1 MKKTKISKA
10 MVAAILVSSVIG
22 NSGKNVEASQKAHLF
37 NAYNFNLI
45 TKANAADNKDELIV
59 RESVEEIKAKMTYRA
74 KETYKDLKFK
84 EKRVLRQPKNG
95 ERKVRKTYK
104 IVDGKEVLIKTDVLS
119 ETEPVNGITE
129 VGNVNSFHSEDP
141 FNIILQKDSSLKN
154 NEFKTEIMGNP
165 GITSGSSTHDVD
177 PNTGEMDKIGKGGSG
192 GMREQNQVIKFNSAF
207 TYDNDLSFSCEKGK
221 GSFLSKDVKKVKAG
235 TRYVEDP
242 TIPHSSKVNGLEYN
256 GAKILQKGIDGDAS
270 QKIIYK
276 RLNEN
281 DKYSNYT
288 IEFKNQYTGNGKDRI
303 IAVNPYW
310 VQALS
315 GTSLVYNLA
324 RDNSIPYGSFKLEK
338 DAKAGAA
345 FRVYRRNIEKTQDL
359 KSKSVEVK
367 NEKELEKYD
376 WYNKEIKANEPASGI
391 IKINTKYELPE
402 KARIMSVINNPS
414 DNKGSFKT
422 KSTPIKAKIN
432 YIPNSNLKFE
442 EKKVIKAPVDGLAH
456 EDVSYSLKAYEA
468 FSMKLSVNEVIDK
481 NKVDGTTEVGNKK
494 VITEK
499 IPYKTIKK
507 ETKELK
513 EGETKIQTKGQNGS
527 KITTTLYDVDKTTG
541 KLTNPKSS
549 TKTNEAVNEVVLVGT
564 KKVIDAGKIEDIAT
578 KITKEKEIIKAKT
591 NYEADKSLEFGTKKV
606 VTEPVDGEK
615 EIITTSKI
623 VNGKRVNDK
632 KENVIKEAKD
642 GLVKIGNKKIEEK
655 EIQTDNGIKGIET
668 TITIYDIDKTTG
680 KLINPTISESKKTFP
695 MEEIEDIAKG
705 EKKNTVDVNYETA
718 YIADDSLE
726 FGKTKVTQEGKNG
739 KKEIINT
746 SEIINGKRVEKTTEN
761 IIEKP
766 ITKVVAV
773 GNKKTREE
781 KIPFETKEEKT
792 DKLLVGEKKIKS
804 AGKDGLKV
812 IDTIY
817 EVNPETGEL
826 SNEKDTIS
834 KTVNPVDEI
843 ILVGTKKE
851 DPNFETVTKTEDVE
865 GQTKYIAN
873 ENIDFKSKNKTQEKS
888 NGKAEVTYKVY
899 EKDGKKVEEEIERKV
914 IEESKDEIIEIG
926 NKEISKKIITDKD
939 GKKKIEV
946 TTKIYEINPDTGEL
960 SNPKEEISYEDKKDG
975 KTLEE
980 QLKEFEEQNKN
991 KDNDKNDND
1000 KKENVDNKEKTDENK
1015 STENEKLEE
1024 NKNKEFDDKDNKE
1037 KEKEKESNGTLT
1049 KVEENNNTNGSNNDK
1064 TESKVIGNN
1073 ISTEGKDNSISSSG
1087 KGTILPKT
1095 GQGWA
1100 GLISAL
1106 GAVSAGGFGLFKSK
1120 KNKENK

>member
-10 MVAAILVSSVIG
+10 MIAAILVSSVIG
-22 NSGKNVEASQKAHLF
+22 NNGKNVEASQKTHLF
-37 NAYNFNLI
+37 NAYNFSLI

-104 IVDGKEVLIKTDVLS
+104 IVNGKEVLIKTDILS
-119 ETEPVNGITE
+119 ETEPVDGITE

-141 FNIILQKDSSLKN
+141 FNIILQKDSALKN
-154 NEFKTEIMGNP
+154 NEFKTETIGNP

-177 PNTGEMDKIGKGGSG
+177 PNTGKLDKMGNGGSG
-192 GMREQNQVIKFNSAF
+192 GMQKQDQIIKFNSAF
-207 TYDNDLSFSCEKGK
+207 TYDDDLSFSCEKGE
-221 GSFLSKDVKKVKAG
+221 GSFSSKDVKRVKAG
-235 TRYVEDP
+235 TKYVEDP

-256 GAKILQKGIDGDAS
+256 GAKILQEGIDGDAH

-281 DKYSNYT
+281 NKYSNYT

-310 VQALS
+310 VRAIS
-315 GTSLVYNLA
+315 GTGLVYNLE
-324 RDNSIPYGSFKLEK
+324 RDNSISYGSFKLEK
-338 DAKAGAA
+338 DAKAGAT
-345 FRVYRRNIEKTQDL
+345 FHLYKRNIEKTQDL
-359 KSKSVEVK
+359 KSESVEIK
-367 NEKELEKYD
+367 NKKELEKYD

-402 KARIMSVINNPS
+402 KAQIMSIVNNPS
-414 DNKGSFKT
+414 DDKGSFKT

-432 YIPNSNLKFE
+432 YIPNKNLKFE
-442 EKKVIKAPVDGLAH
+442 EKKVIKAPIDGLAH
-456 EDVSYSLKAYEA
+456 EDVSYTIKDNEVSN
-468 FSMKLSVNEVIDK
+468 MKLSVNEVIDK
-481 NKVDGTTEVGNKK
+481 NKVDGTTEIGNKK
-494 VITEK
+494 ITTEK
-499 IPYKTIKK
+499 VPYKTIKK
-507 ETKELK
+507 ESKDLK
-513 EGETKIQTKGQNGS
+513 EGETKIQTKGKDGS
-527 KITTTLYDVDKTTG
+527 KVTTTLYDVDKTTG

-549 TKTNEAVNEVVLVGT
+549 TKTNKAVDEIVLVGT

-578 KITKEKEIIKAKT
+578 KITKEKAKIKAKT
-591 NYEADKSLEFGTKKV
+591 TYEADESIEFGSKKV
-606 VTEPVDGEK
+606 VIEPVDGEK
-615 EIITTSKI
+615 EIITTSKN

-695 MEEIEDIAKG
+695 MEEIEDTAK
-705 EKKNTVDVNYETA
+705 EETKNTVDVNYETA
-718 YIADDSLE
+718 YVADDSLE

-746 SEIINGKRVEKTTEN
+746 SEIIDGKRVEKTTEN

-834 KTVNPVDEI
+834 KTVDPVDEI

-851 DPNFETVTKTEDVE
+851 DPKFETVTKTEDVE

-873 ENIDFKSKNKTQEKS
+873 ENIDFKSKNKTQKKS

-899 EKDGKKVEEEIERKV
+899 EKDGKKVKEEIERKI

-926 NKEISKKIITDKD
+926 NKEVSKKIVTDKN

-946 TTKIYEINPDTGEL
+946 TTKIYDINPDTGEL

-980 QLKEFEEQNKN
+980 QIKEFEEQNKN
-991 KDNDKNDND
+991 KDNNKN
-1000 KKENVDNKEKTDENK
+1000 ENTDNKETVNENK
-1015 STENEKLEE
+1015 STENEKSEE
-1024 NKNKEFDDKDNKE
+1024 NKDKETDNKDNEE
-1037 KEKEKESNGTLT
+1037 KEKEKESKGTLT
-1049 KVEENNNTNGSNNDK
+1049 KLEENNDTNDSNNNK